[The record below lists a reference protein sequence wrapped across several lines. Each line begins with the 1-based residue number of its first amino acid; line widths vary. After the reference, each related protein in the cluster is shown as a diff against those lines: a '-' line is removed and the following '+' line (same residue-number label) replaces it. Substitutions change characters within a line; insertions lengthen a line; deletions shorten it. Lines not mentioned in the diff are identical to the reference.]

1 MISILCCVICII
13 ADPRNPCCR
22 RMSWFQDVMNTCQA
36 EKFDRYASN
45 QLVIYR
51 VCEGLSTL
59 TAGFSRVIGY
69 KLRG

>member
-1 MISILCCVICII
+1 
-13 ADPRNPCCR
+13 
-22 RMSWFQDVMNTCQA
+22 MSWFQDVLNTCQA